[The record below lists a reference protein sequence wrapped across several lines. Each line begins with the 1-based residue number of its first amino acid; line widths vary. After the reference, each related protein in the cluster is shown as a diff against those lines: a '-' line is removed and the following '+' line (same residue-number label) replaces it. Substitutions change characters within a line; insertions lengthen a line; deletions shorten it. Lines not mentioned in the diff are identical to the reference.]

1 MPYLEHEGDV
11 AVLHFGESQHTA
23 GSDPENRFHPE
34 WIARFHTLLDEIE
47 AQDGPR
53 ALVTTGSGKFYST
66 GADLRW
72 AAEHPDEVDGYLS
85 EIQLLFA
92 RLLIAPLPT
101 VAALQGHTFGA
112 GAFLALA
119 HDRAVMRTDR
129 GYFCLPG
136 ITIGASYAPGTVALA
151 SARLA
156 PRAAH
161 EALVSGRRYG
171 GAAALALGLVDE
183 IAAENK
189 VLSAAVEYAK
199 NVAHTRGPVLGDIK
213 YRLHAEAV
221 ARLRT
226 PVAGYNTLLAAKPSG
241 FTV

>member
-1 MPYLEHEGDV
+1 MPYPEHEGDV
-11 AVLHFGESQHTA
+11 AILHFGESQHTA

-34 WIARFHTLLDEIE
+34 WIVEFHALLDDIE

-53 ALVTTGSGKFYST
+53 ALVTTGAGKYYST

-72 AAEHPDEVDGYLS
+72 VAEHPDEVDGYLS

-119 HDRAVMRTDR
+119 HDLAVMRVDR

-136 ITIGASYAPGTVALA
+136 ITMGASYAPGTVALGLGPA
-151 SARLA
+151 GAARGARGDGQRSAIRRCGRIDTGTGRRDRGGERSALRGSRIRQERGSY
-156 PRAAH
+156 PRA
-161 EALVSGRRYG
+161 
-171 GAAALALGLVDE
+171 GAA
-183 IAAENK
+183 
-189 VLSAAVEYAK
+189 
-199 NVAHTRGPVLGDIK
+199 
-213 YRLHAEAV
+213 
-221 ARLRT
+221 
-226 PVAGYNTLLAAKPSG
+226 
-241 FTV
+241 

>member
-1 MPYLEHEGDV
+1 M
-11 AVLHFGESQHTA
+11 
-23 GSDPENRFHPE
+23 
-34 WIARFHTLLDEIE
+34 HTLLDEVE
-47 AQDGPR
+47 AHDGPR
-53 ALVTTGSGKFYST
+53 ALVTIGAGKYYST

-72 AAEHPDEVDGYLS
+72 VGAHPDEVDEYLS

-92 RLLIAPLPT
+92 RLLVAPLPT

-119 HDRAVMRTDR
+119 HDRAVMRVDR

-151 SARLA
+151 AARLA

-171 GAAALALGLVDE
+171 GAEALTLGLIDE
-183 IAAENK
+183 TAAEHE

-199 NVAHTRGPVLGDIK
+199 NVAHTRGPVLGEIK
-213 YRLHAEAV
+213 YGLYEDAV
-221 ARLRT
+221 TRLRM
-226 PVAGYNTLLAAKPSG
+226 PVRGYNNTSVACG
-241 FTV
+241 

>member
-11 AVLHFGESQHTA
+11 AILHFGESQHTA

-34 WIARFHTLLDEIE
+34 WIAGFHALLDDIE

-53 ALVTTGSGKFYST
+53 ALVTTGAGKYYST

-72 AAEHPDEVDGYLS
+72 VAEHPDEVDGYLS

-119 HDRAVMRTDR
+119 HDRAVMRVDR
-129 GYFCLPG
+129 GFFCLPG

-156 PRAAH
+156 PRVAH
-161 EALVSGRRYG
+161 EAMVSGRRYG
-171 GAAALALGLVDE
+171 GVDALTLGLVDE
-183 IAAENK
+183 TAVETE
-189 VLSAAVEYAK
+189 VLCAAVEYAK
-199 NVAHTRGPVLGDIK
+199 NVAHTRGPVLRDIK
-213 YRLHAEAV
+213 YRLYEEAV
-221 ARLRT
+221 TRLRT
-226 PVAGYNTLLAAKPSG
+226 PVAGYNNASVACG
-241 FTV
+241 